1 MATIHIAVA
10 GYGPVDKGTVTEL
23 FDDWLGIDS
32 KGRPTNDDDVQLV
45 IPAAADHV
53 TPAVKAVYNWSGEV
67 DPEVPY
73 TAVVAQA
80 LDKASKVIRDN
91 AESAVPARDE
101 EVYTVLGST
110 LAERD
115 GDRYLVVAGDEGDD
129 NLRDLVEFAHGED
142 ITVLDL
148 RDALKQISPPE
159 PEPDTEDG
167 AEEEEGPAEDLTADA
182 PEEEAEAE
190 EEPCEGGTQTLVPL
204 PEQPP
209 AAEPEETLE
218 EEVAAARRDVV
229 HIERY
234 RQPNEDV
241 VEVLEA
247 VVRHLRLVDESNA
260 AANLAEV
267 RYRPITALA
276 IKGLETVK
284 ASAVQAAEP
293 VDPAEAAEQPA
304 KRAPGKVRKE
314 WLNPKTQ
321 QWEPLRGRPRKDVE
335 IREVAA

>member
-10 GYGPVDKGTVTEL
+10 GSGPVDRGTVTEL
-23 FDDWLGIDS
+23 LDDWAHIDS
-32 KGRPTNDDDVQLV
+32 KGRPTTDDEVRL
-45 IPAAADHV
+45 ILPAAADHI

-67 DPEVPY
+67 DPEIPY
-73 TAVVAQA
+73 TAVVAQT

-101 EVYTVLGST
+101 EIYTVLGST

-115 GDRYLVVAGDEGDD
+115 GDRYLLVAADEGDD
-129 NLRDLVEFAHGED
+129 DLRDLVDYAHGEG
-142 ITVLDL
+142 IAVLDL
-148 RDALKQISPPE
+148 RDALKQITPPE
-159 PEPDTEDG
+159 PEPDVEADDA
-167 AEEEEGPAEDLTADA
+167 AETDKDISQEGPEAD
-182 PEEEAEAE
+182 

-204 PEQPP
+204 PEQP
-209 AAEPEETLE
+209 ANEPKETLE
-218 EEVAAARRDVV
+218 DEVAAAHRDAV
-229 HIERY
+229 HFERY
-234 RQPNEDV
+234 RPPNADV

-247 VVRHLRLVDESNA
+247 VVTHLRLVDESNA

-276 IKGLETVK
+276 MKGLESVK
-284 ASAVQAAEP
+284 ANAVQGAER
-293 VDPAEAAEQPA
+293 AEAAAQPT

-314 WLNPKTQ
+314 WFNPKTKE
-321 QWEPLRGRPRKDVE
+321 WEPLRGRPRKDVE